1 MRTTCRINIRNAA
14 TCADRAVPEGSSIVR
29 YTKAAAAAVALAVAV
44 SGCGGKKKDDSSK
57 STADPAKIVVWQMGD
72 GSAEQTKFLDS
83 VTAEF
88 HQKHPKTAVQIQYV
102 PWPQATQKFQTA
114 IASGSGPDVTE
125 VGNTD
130 VQSWAE
136 QGAFA
141 DITGKMKSW
150 TEGQSLSK
158 GALANDQLD
167 GKTYAAPWYGGVRAV
182 WYRTDWFK
190 QLGLQPPTTWVDL
203 ESDAQKIQDK
213 KKVPGIAAPSDFTNG
228 ILSFVWGNGGDVAT
242 KQGDKWVGTLD
253 QPQAK
258 EAIEFYAGLV
268 NKDKVAPDKYVGKNE
283 LQGPQQDFALGKVG
297 MYMDGSWAL
306 PQLEKFNKKDE
317 KDWGVFP
324 IPSKTGGIA
333 PVFSGGSDLAVWKDS
348 KYQDVAFDYL
358 TTLDSKKNAKTFADT
373 LKFLPQFTDVLQGGD
388 YQSDPIMGPFAKAA
402 ASGVKFTPTSKGWA
416 DYEGAKK
423 VLPNAVKAI
432 MQGKSADDELKKA
445 DEQANTLLNQ

>member
-1 MRTTCRINIRNAA
+1 
-14 TCADRAVPEGSSIVR
+14 VR
-29 YTKAAAAAVALAVAV
+29 YTRAAAAAVALAVAV
-44 SGCGGKKKDDSSK
+44 TGCGNDKKKDASSGK
-57 STADPAKIVVWQMGD
+57 PADPAKIVVWQMGD
-72 GSAEQTKFLDS
+72 GSPEQTKFLDG

-88 HQKHPKTAVQIQYV
+88 RQKHPSTAVEIQYI

-141 DITGKMKSW
+141 DITGKMGSW
-150 TEGQSLSK
+150 AEGKTLSK
-158 GALANDQLD
+158 GALTNDQLD

-182 WYRTDWFK
+182 WYHKDWFTD
-190 QLGLQPPTTWVDL
+190 LGIQPPKTWADL
-203 ESDAQKIQDK
+203 EAAAKTIQDK

-228 ILSFVWGNGGDVAT
+228 ILSFVWANGGDVAT

-306 PQLEKFNKKDE
+306 PQLEKVNKKDA
-317 KDWGVFP
+317 KNWGVFP
-324 IPSKTGGIA
+324 IPGKAGGIA

-358 TTLDSKKNAKTFADT
+358 TTLDSKKNSKTFADT
-373 LKFLPQFTDVLQGGD
+373 LKFLPQFTDVLQGGS
-388 YQSDPIMGPFAKAA
+388 YQGDPIMGPFAQAA

-423 VLPNAVKAI
+423 ILPNAVKAI

-445 DEQANTLLNQ
+445 DEQAGTLLNQ